1 MKLLIGVSIV
11 FFNSCTSVKD
21 NSVSTNLTCTEANA
35 RATAAKLFARQ
46 SKSLELSTT
55 LTETDSTYVVDLVP
69 VDKYTVGGGGK
80 VTISKRTC
88 RILQIQHYQ

>member
-11 FFNSCTSVKD
+11 LFSSCTSVK
-21 NSVSTNLTCTEANA
+21 NNTVSTNMPCTAANA
-35 RATAAKLFARQ
+35 RAAADKLFARQ

-55 LTETDSTYVVDLVP
+55 LTETDSTYVVELVP
-69 VDKYTVGGGGK
+69 VDKYTVGGGRK

-88 RILQIQHYQ
+88 RIIQAQRYQ